1 MLRKESY
8 KNKLQINSSFTRSG
22 NESKKK
28 NVLRILLIQTRN
40 SEFVN
45 EFGEQQKVLKIQ

>member
-22 NESKKK
+22 NESKK

-45 EFGEQQKVLKIQ
+45 ELGEQQKVLKIQ